1 MSSSVEDLLFDN
13 LGRLLRY
20 KNNGISE
27 ENFENLSNV
36 VTTLTEDSPKIIE
49 LPQTT
54 VTLYEHQKTLIYKC
68 LDSEKSVTEGVK
80 TKQLMYTTDQV
91 SKKVRI
97 IEVPNDTG
105 SLFYNFSVICDGVG
119 SGKSFVVLALI
130 ALKPVIAPY
139 NYFMGSQ
146 IENLYYNREYYFKNK
161 YVHLKSNLL
170 VVTHG
175 TIGQWKGY
183 LKQFPTIRAVI
194 IENHKSIDK
203 TVGNNELRKKFW
215 NDLIRGNIDC
225 ILISDTFYMKFFLR
239 FLVYR
244 YKKTIKFYCDN
255 NWANEKYAVAPELLS
270 EYKKNNNTLPDDPVT
285 FEPHLLKK
293 YNEEDFTSGDDDNY
307 IVEYISQ
314 KLNKPTIKDEF
325 DSMYKSYRVDQRSAV
340 LLIKKYLCFSRII
353 IDEVDSIKINRDTP
367 TFGGL
372 FTWFISSSIGNLLFP
387 RYGHK
392 QNGFSGFISTLSP
405 YCKLMTSINSLP
417 HAKEVFVKNDDEYV
431 KQGINLPPII
441 HSTIYCKSVA
451 NVVGILG
458 NDKSMNTIISMLI
471 ADDYDGI
478 SEHFQCAVKTPLEV
492 MEVYKKDLGTQI
504 DNKQKEYTYVSSK
517 TYSTQKAKDDAVEK
531 VSKELNSMKTRLAS
545 LIENITSI
553 NDDNSCAICYE
564 AISKPILFPC
574 CGHVF
579 CSQCIFDSLKMGLK
593 KCAYCNSP
601 LEMDKVVLLTEK
613 DHNTK
618 NKNKEDQVRTRLDA
632 CINKITSI
640 LETNPDA
647 KILLFSEFDGTF
659 SKVNNKLKEL
669 KIVYE
674 HLQGS
679 SNHIA
684 AMLKRLSSGDTKV
697 LLLNSRLFG
706 AGLNISQASDLI
718 IYHKMS
724 DTLRVQ
730 IIGRSH
736 RMGRVG
742 SLNVHQILSED
753 EK

>member
-1 MSSSVEDLLFDN
+1 
-13 LGRLLRY
+13 
-20 KNNGISE
+20 
-27 ENFENLSNV
+27 
-36 VTTLTEDSPKIIE
+36 
-49 LPQTT
+49 
-54 VTLYEHQKTLIYKC
+54 
-68 LDSEKSVTEGVK
+68 
-80 TKQLMYTTDQV
+80 
-91 SKKVRI
+91 
-97 IEVPNDTG
+97 
-105 SLFYNFSVICDGVG
+105 
-119 SGKSFVVLALI
+119 
-130 ALKPVIAPY
+130 
-139 NYFMGSQ
+139 
-146 IENLYYNREYYFKNK
+146 
-161 YVHLKSNLL
+161 
-170 VVTHG
+170 
-175 TIGQWKGY
+175 
-183 LKQFPTIRAVI
+183 
-194 IENHKSIDK
+194 
-203 TVGNNELRKKFW
+203 
-215 NDLIRGNIDC
+215 
-225 ILISDTFYMKFFLR
+225 
-239 FLVYR
+239 
-244 YKKTIKFYCDN
+244 
-255 NWANEKYAVAPELLS
+255 
-270 EYKKNNNTLPDDPVT
+270 
-285 FEPHLLKK
+285 
-293 YNEEDFTSGDDDNY
+293 
-307 IVEYISQ
+307 
-314 KLNKPTIKDEF
+314 
-325 DSMYKSYRVDQRSAV
+325 
-340 LLIKKYLCFSRII
+340 
-353 IDEVDSIKINRDTP
+353 
-367 TFGGL
+367 
-372 FTWFISSSIGNLLFP
+372 
-387 RYGHK
+387 
-392 QNGFSGFISTLSP
+392 
-405 YCKLMTSINSLP
+405 MTSINSLP